1 MRELTYMVATTLD
14 AFIAAPDGSDPSG
27 TVFEIEGDHMTYGI
41 AEYPEIIPTPARNML
56 GIDAPNKHFDTVLY
70 GRATYA
76 VGADQGL
83 TNPYAHRGRGS
94 SRGP

>member
-56 GIDAPNKHFDTVLY
+56 GIDAPNKHFDAVLY